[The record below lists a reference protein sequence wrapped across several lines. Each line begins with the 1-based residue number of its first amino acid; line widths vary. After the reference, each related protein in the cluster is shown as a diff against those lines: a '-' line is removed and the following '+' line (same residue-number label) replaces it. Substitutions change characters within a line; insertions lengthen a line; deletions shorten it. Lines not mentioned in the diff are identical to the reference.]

1 MQPSRYEVMIRA
13 TIAANRI
20 RMGAWY
26 LESEHE
32 DVARA
37 RLRFRDVVAEHQDP
51 RLMVVLLESRYD
63 ENEGVFVDRIL
74 DSRAEGPVP
83 AVRGS
88 AALPD
93 AARRPLR
100 QAFGRAPAKVL
111 PLRRRTDR
119 PAAPRRR
126 SAMPWVAAAAVA
138 TVVVV
143 LVVRGF

>member
-20 RMGAWY
+20 RMGVWY

-63 ENEGVFVDRIL
+63 EGEGVFVDRIL

-88 AALPD
+88 VALPD
-93 AARRPLR
+93 VARAPLR
-100 QAFGRAPAKVL
+100 QAFARAPAKV
-111 PLRRRTDR
+111 PALRRRTDR
-119 PAAPRRR
+119 RAPPRRR
-126 SAMPWVAAAAVA
+126 TAMPWLAMAAVA
-138 TVVVV
+138 AGVAV

>member
-13 TIAANRI
+13 TIAANRV
-20 RMGAWY
+20 RTGVWY

-37 RLRFRDVVAEHQDP
+37 RLHFREFVAEHQDP

-63 ENEGVFVDRIL
+63 DNEGVFVDRIL

-83 AVRGS
+83 PVRGS

-93 AARRPLR
+93 AARNPLR
-100 QAFGRAPAKVL
+100 QAFARAPNKV
-111 PLRRRTDR
+111 PQLRRRSDR
-119 PAAPRRR
+119 PAPPRRR

-138 TVVVV
+138 TAVVV